1 MIVKLELAF
10 AAAPVQFDIVCA
22 GTDNPPAHKP
32 TGLAVAHHDG
42 TAHTTKGAKCGEQV
56 QGFQK
61 SASLRLSMTYV
72 YAVMPL
78 AAGIMAWYALVDM
91 IEVLVNG
98 EPTAADQEEPL

>member
-1 MIVKLELAF
+1 MPYRCRWLARLAALAIVVAFMITLV
-10 AAAPVQFDIVCA
+10 VI
-22 GTDNPPAHKP
+22 GYRYM
-32 TGLAVAHHDG
+32 
-42 TAHTTKGAKCGEQV
+42 QV
-56 QGFQK
+56 QSFQK

-72 YAVMPL
+72 YAVIPL

>member
-1 MIVKLELAF
+1 MDALPLPLRKLARLAALAIVVAFMITL
-10 AAAPVQFDIVCA
+10 IVI
-22 GTDNPPAHKP
+22 GYRYM
-32 TGLAVAHHDG
+32 
-42 TAHTTKGAKCGEQV
+42 QV
-56 QGFQK
+56 QSFQK

-91 IEVLVNG
+91 VEVLVNG

>member
-1 MIVKLELAF
+1 MPLGDRSGSE
-10 AAAPVQFDIVCA
+10 AAAPL
-22 GTDNPPAHKP
+22 HKP
-32 TGLAVAHHDG
+32 AGPAVAHHNRA
-42 TAHTTKGAKCGEQV
+42 AHTAKGAKRSEQV

-91 IEVLVNG
+91 VEVLVNG